1 MTRQPIKYLQGEKV
15 YLRPLEPHD
24 VDEMYE
30 SINNDVE
37 TRRLTGVQRTFTRA
51 QIDSYIG
58 GLASDNSR
66 AQFAICV
73 QGTDE
78 LVGDIALNEM
88 YNRVNRDANMR
99 IAIFREENYG
109 KGYGTEA
116 IRLLLDFGFGILNLH
131 RIELEVYTINP
142 RAYRAYEK
150 VGFKKE
156 GVKRQNFYYDHQYY
170 DSVIMSILEDE
181 YRELYKK

>member
-1 MTRQPIKYLQGEKV
+1 MTHPPIKYLQGEKV

-24 VDEMYE
+24 VDKMYV
-30 SINNDVE
+30 SINNDLE
-37 TRRLTGVQRTFTRA
+37 MRRLTGTQRSFTRQ
-51 QIDSYIG
+51 QIEDYMA
-58 GLASDNSR
+58 GLAGDSSR

-78 LVGDIALNEM
+78 LIGDIALNNM
-88 YNRVNRDANMR
+88 YIRANRDANLR
-99 IAIFREENYG
+99 IAIFSEENCG
-109 KGYGTEA
+109 KGYGSEA

-150 VGFKKE
+150 VGFVQE
-156 GVKRQNFYYDHQYY
+156 GIKRKNYYYDHQYY
-170 DSVIMSILEDE
+170 DSIVMSILEDE